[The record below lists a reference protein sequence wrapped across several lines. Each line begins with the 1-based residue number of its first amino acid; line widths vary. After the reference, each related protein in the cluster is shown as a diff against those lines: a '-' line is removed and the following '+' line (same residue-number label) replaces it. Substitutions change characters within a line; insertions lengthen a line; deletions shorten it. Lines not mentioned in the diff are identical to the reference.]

1 MLLDYRAWALEN
13 GNHYHACRAPA
24 HRISAADLE
33 KVVKHQGVE
42 LRVGDI
48 LFLRTGYTEW
58 YNNSDTEERVRV
70 AKQYPP
76 DIVGIEQTEASLRW
90 LWYGPK
96 YESASHG
103 TGITTSQPL
112 PLTIRLSNF
121 DPLWRAGIFTTI
133 SFPCGEP
140 PWANY
145 SILKH

>member
-1 MLLDYRAWALEN
+1 MLLDYRAWAVKN
-13 GNHYHACRAPA
+13 GNNYEPCRAPA

-33 KVVKHQGVE
+33 KVVKDQGVE

-48 LFLRTGYTEW
+48 LFVRTGYTEW
-58 YNNSDTEERVRV
+58 YNTSDTEERVRV

-96 YESASHG
+96 YFDVSDV
-103 TGITTSQPL
+103 TGITTSQRL
-112 PLTIRLSNF
+112 PRTIRRSNS
-121 DPLWRAGIFTTI
+121 DLQWRAGISMTI

-140 PWANY
+140 R
-145 SILKH
+145 